1 MQSCCGRKRASLRG
15 VYLEEFILNERSFVL
30 KIDMEFLISADC
42 LWARVLC
49 EGGDRSWQ
57 VLNVLCRGRRVCGHR
72 GCIDSLN

>member
-1 MQSCCGRKRASLRG
+1 MRG

-57 VLNVLCRGRRVCGHR
+57 ILNVVCVVRGVA
-72 GCIDSLN
+72 

>member
-1 MQSCCGRKRASLRG
+1 MQSCCGRKRASLCG

-57 VLNVLCRGRRVCGHR
+57 ILNVVCVVRGVA
-72 GCIDSLN
+72 